1 MKGGERMPFSLTK
14 EQIMEL
20 FEQRQ
25 SQFADAVAKRMKPE
39 FPFTVKSNNDLAGR
53 CALVVAAFLEVVFAE
68 DT

>member
-1 MKGGERMPFSLTK
+1 MTISLTK
-14 EQIMEL
+14 EQIMQR

-39 FPFTVKSNNDLAGR
+39 FPFTVKSENDLAGR
-53 CALVVAAFLEVVFAE
+53 CALVVAAFLEVVFTE